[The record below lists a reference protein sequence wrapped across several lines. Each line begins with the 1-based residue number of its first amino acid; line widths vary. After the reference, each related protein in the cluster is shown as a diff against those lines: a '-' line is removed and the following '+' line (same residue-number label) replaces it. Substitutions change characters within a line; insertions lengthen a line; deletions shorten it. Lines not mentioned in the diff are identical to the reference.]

1 MVICFPAEI
10 EMRQLKA
17 RLMETEAQMSR
28 ILKAMETVSDKVVPK
43 VLCLCSENRFGR
55 ENNILQVICTFF
67 SPRKSSILYFI
78 KKIN

>member
-1 MVICFPAEI
+1 MVICFSAEI

-43 VLCLCSENRFGR
+43 VLYLGLENRFGQQ
-55 ENNILQVICTFF
+55 NNI
-67 SPRKSSILYFI
+67 P
-78 KKIN
+78 